1 MPTIEEIIAAARTHP
16 LGVFME
22 AYQKARDQL
31 VDELIEQRAILTDG
45 NASSGEIAAA
55 GSAVA
60 ELTSAI
66 GELDEA
72 RTAFLVQVFTGVI
85 PPSPA
90 LVQAT
95 RQLNNDLAAATVAAN
110 RPGIY
115 LQIVTGY
122 LTAATQVITGNVPPV
137 N

>member
-1 MPTIEEIIAAARTHP
+1 MPTIEEIIAAAKTHP

-22 AYQKARDQL
+22 AYQGARDKL
-31 VDELIEQRAILTDG
+31 VDERIEQKEILTDG
-45 NASSGEIAAA
+45 NASPGQISAA
-55 GSAVA
+55 GSAVT
-60 ELTSAI
+60 ELISAI

-85 PPSPA
+85 PPSPE

-95 RQLNNDLAAATVAAN
+95 RKLNSDLADATTKAN
-110 RPGIY
+110 KPGVY
-115 LQIVTGY
+115 LAIVTDY
-122 LTAATQVITGNVPPV
+122 LTAATQVITGEVPPV